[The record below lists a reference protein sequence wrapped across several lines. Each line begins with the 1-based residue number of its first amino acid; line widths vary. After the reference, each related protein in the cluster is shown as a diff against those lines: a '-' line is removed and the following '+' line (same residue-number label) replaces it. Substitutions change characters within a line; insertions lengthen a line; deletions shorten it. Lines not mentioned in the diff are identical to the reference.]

1 MFQNLQGTAIHT
13 YANKILVHT
22 VTIPSPLVVALP
34 IQSPMLMPVTYER
47 CSYVLS
53 FGGRCPYLNLNSF
66 ASSIQEMFLCSV
78 LSLVHQPVFFGLTAG
93 ADCIYYLLRA
103 FALCFMPRIV
113 MTLRS
118 KFSAIHTANIYW
130 QSAGKVLPIGS
141 TVSLN
146 YWFEQYLSSTQSKLQ
161 NMGIKRQQ

>member
-34 IQSPMLMPVTYER
+34 IQSPMLIPVTYER

-66 ASSIQEMFLCSV
+66 ASSIKRCSYV
-78 LSLVHQPVFFGLTAG
+78 LSLA
-93 ADCIYYLLRA
+93 
-103 FALCFMPRIV
+103 
-113 MTLRS
+113 S
-118 KFSAIHTANIYW
+118 HT
-130 QSAGKVLPIGS
+130 
-141 TVSLN
+141 SLKISIN
-146 YWFEQYLSSTQSKLQ
+146 QIPEV
-161 NMGIKRQQ
+161 

>member
-13 YANKILVHT
+13 YANEILVHT

-66 ASSIQEMFLCSV
+66 ASSIQDMFLCSV
-78 LSLVHQPVFFGLTAG
+78 LSLAHQPRNLTWVVESLCPPTLDIYG
-93 ADCIYYLLRA
+93 GDYLTCLAD
-103 FALCFMPRIV
+103 
-113 MTLRS
+113 
-118 KFSAIHTANIYW
+118 
-130 QSAGKVLPIGS
+130 
-141 TVSLN
+141 
-146 YWFEQYLSSTQSKLQ
+146 
-161 NMGIKRQQ
+161 

>member
-1 MFQNLQGTAIHT
+1 MVAWWHIFKNLQGIAIHTNGNKIVGHTATYIRIPNRQVAWWQMFQNLQGTAIHT
-13 YANKILVHT
+13 YANKILVVHT

-78 LSLVHQPVFFGLTAG
+78 LSLAHQPKIITGICNRCTHSTA
-93 ADCIYYLLRA
+93 
-103 FALCFMPRIV
+103 
-113 MTLRS
+113 
-118 KFSAIHTANIYW
+118 K
-130 QSAGKVLPIGS
+130 
-141 TVSLN
+141 
-146 YWFEQYLSSTQSKLQ
+146 
-161 NMGIKRQQ
+161 